1 MYAKTYRGFR
11 GRWKQVPGELVAH
24 GKPSET
30 ILSKQSFGKLLSFAV
45 SSEPLGYLLSC
56 RYNNFSLRE
65 LYSTGSKDK
74 LLSVIDLMRFF
85 HATWLGLG
93 NINFGLTTDRLMIN
107 ILQIEFIEH
116 WLKTIPEMD
125 LLSTPEDALSIP
137 TGGIIFPSWFMRYPL
152 PSGPGN
158 GIANILPVSLFHHRP
173 QPSYTAWASTEPVAH
188 QHRPGTNL
196 EVGMHLLVVYLL
208 LPLFDAN

>member
-24 GKPSET
+24 AKPSET
-30 ILSKQSFGKLLSFAV
+30 ISSKQSFGKLLSFAV

-74 LLSVIDLMRFF
+74 LLSVIDLMQFF
-85 HATWLGLG
+85 HAWVWLGF
-93 NINFGLTTDRLMIN
+93 NFGLTTDMLMVN
-107 ILQIEFIEH
+107 ILKRELFGN

-125 LLSTPEDALSIP
+125 LLSTPEEALSIP

-158 GIANILPVSLFHHRP
+158 GIANILPVSLFHHGCGRP
-173 QPSYTAWASTEPVAH
+173 TQPGLQLNP
-188 QHRPGTNL
+188 
-196 EVGMHLLVVYLL
+196 
-208 LPLFDAN
+208 